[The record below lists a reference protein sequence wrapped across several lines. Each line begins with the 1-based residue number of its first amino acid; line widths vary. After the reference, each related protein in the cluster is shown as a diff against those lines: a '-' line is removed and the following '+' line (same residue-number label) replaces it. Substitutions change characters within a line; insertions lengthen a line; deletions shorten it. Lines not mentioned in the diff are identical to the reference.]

1 VGIEAMT
8 MEQSITF
15 PEDAPAPDPVARVPQ
30 SRASRAVNLASFAEM
45 ASPGR
50 RVTRDIYFD
59 SAFSPTRSLEPD
71 TGAFS
76 LATWV
81 MIVVAGVVLGV
92 AMTLMA
98 AGS

>member
-1 VGIEAMT
+1 MRPV
-8 MEQSITF
+8 SWV
-15 PEDAPAPDPVARVPQ
+15 PETRAR
-30 SRASRAVNLASFAEM
+30 RAVILASFAEM
-45 ASPGR
+45 VAPGR
-50 RVTRDIYFD
+50 QVSRDLRFD
-59 SAFSPTRSLEPD
+59 SVPFPAQSQPD
-71 TGAFS
+71 IGTFS